1 MQSGWNN
8 TLPGTFTPPY
18 NQPCHIFTLA
28 PNQTATATFGNRPL
42 VITASDAA
50 EDTPID
56 ESFDESGIT
65 ISDNGDVPFDE
76 SGYDGH
82 DPDAVAV
89 NQPPLDKALF
99 LPLVQR

>member
-1 MQSGWNN
+1 
-8 TLPGTFTPPY
+8 
-18 NQPCHIFTLA
+18 LA

-65 ISDNGDVPFDE
+65 ISDNSDVPFDE